1 LPSGAN
7 GVFSTSSGTPTFP
20 STLTVNLQAG
30 TPTGTYTLV
39 VHGTGG
45 GLERVANAVLS
56 VTAATTETHSPSQ
69 TVTTGTTSGL
79 LEAIQQNSLLII
91 AALIGLAVV
100 LGLLAMRGRGQPR
113 APQQTAPSRIFC
125 GKCGTE
131 NSASY
136 EFCRNCGNKLEIS

>member
-1 LPSGAN
+1 
-7 GVFSTSSGTPTFP
+7 
-20 STLTVNLQAG
+20 
-30 TPTGTYTLV
+30 
-39 VHGTGG
+39 
-45 GLERVANAVLS
+45 
-56 VTAATTETHSPSQ
+56 
-69 TVTTGTTSGL
+69 

-131 NSASY
+131 NSGSY